1 MSRLEKP
8 MKKVSQFQADGKAR
22 VFAYLSLLTLIAGDT
37 MFAEDYLRPSGIWFS
52 WLALAAVSLAGAVYF
67 FLKADWFRVIRQI
80 PIELILLLA
89 LMIGSAPWSAYAR
102 DTVSGF
108 ALQLGVVAIAL
119 FFVAVFSWREI
130 HSIFAN
136 AIRVIIFGSFLVE
149 ILASSSKGILAGLIP
164 AAEPAWQQA
173 VANAGHLFDGG
184 RIQGILG
191 NANLVAAWAL
201 IGVITFA
208 IEIVIKKDSRWL
220 AIASLVASISMI
232 AVAKSAGIIF
242 ASVAVLLAAAVSL
255 LAEGKDKATRHRYYR
270 YAWSVAG
277 VAVFF
282 VLVFR
287 RPVFEFLGKSPDMTH
302 RSEIW
307 RRVYSL
313 ISQRP
318 LEGWGFTGVWVPG
331 VKPYEGL
338 VVINSEN
345 YYQAHNAYLDIWLQL
360 GAVGAILFITLLAR
374 TFVKTWRLGVHHSNP
389 LYLWP
394 LLLLITQLV
403 RGVTESRLL
412 IQSAMMMLII
422 FAVKSFD
429 PEELLEE
436 NTKTRKINQLDA
448 LRKRPITRVKLR

>member
-1 MSRLEKP
+1 
-8 MKKVSQFQADGKAR
+8 MKKISEIRAGGQAR
-22 VFAYLSLLTLIAGDT
+22 VFAYLSLLSLIAGDS
-37 MFAEDYLRPSGIWFS
+37 MFAEDYIRPSLIWFAWLS
-52 WLALAAVSLAGAVYF
+52 LALVSLAGALYF
-67 FLKADWFRVIRQI
+67 LFKADWFRVIRQI
-80 PIELILLLA
+80 PIELTLLLA
-89 LMIGSAPWSAYAR
+89 LMIGSAPWSAYAT
-102 DTVSGF
+102 DTISGF
-108 ALQLGVVAIAL
+108 SLQLGVVAIAL
-119 FFVAVFSWREI
+119 FFTAVFSWREI

-136 AIRVIIFGSFLVE
+136 AIRVIIFSSFLVE
-149 ILASSSKGILAGLIP
+149 LVASSSKGVLATLIP
-164 AAEPAWQQA
+164 ASEPQWQQA

-201 IGVITFA
+201 LGVITFA
-208 IEIVIKKDSRWL
+208 IEIVIKKDNRW
-220 AIASLVASISMI
+220 ISITSLVASISMI
-232 AVAKSAGIIF
+232 VVAKSAGIIF
-242 ASVAVLLAAAVSL
+242 ASVAVLLAASVSL
-255 LAEGKDKATRHRYYR
+255 LAEGKDKPTRHRYYR

-338 VVINSEN
+338 VVINGES

-360 GAVGAILFITLLAR
+360 GAVGAILFLTLLVR

-403 RGVTESRLL
+403 RGITESRLL
-412 IQSAMMMLII
+412 IQSAMMMLIL
-422 FAVKSFD
+422 FAVKAFD

-436 NTKTRKINQLDA
+436 NTKTRKIKQLDA
-448 LRKRPITRVKLR
+448 LRKRPITRARLR

>member
-1 MSRLEKP
+1 
-8 MKKVSQFQADGKAR
+8 MKNVMASKLAKAPQI
-22 VFAYLSLLTLIAGDT
+22 FAYLSLATLIAGDS
-37 MFAEDYLRPSGIWFS
+37 MFAEDYLRPTLIWFLWS
-52 WLALAAVSLAGAVYF
+52 GLALLSVTSAVYYL
-67 FLKADWFRVIRQI
+67 LKSNWRQVFRQI
-80 PIELILLLA
+80 PIELLLLLA
-89 LMIGSAPWSAYAR
+89 LMIGSAPWSAYAQ

-108 ALQLGVVAIAL
+108 ILQIGIVAIAL
-119 FFVAVFSWREI
+119 FFVAVFSWRQI

-136 AIRVIIFGSFLVE
+136 AIRVIIFGSLLVE
-149 ILASSSKGILAGLIP
+149 LIASSSQGILASLIP
-164 AAEPAWQQA
+164 ASEPAWKEA

-201 IGVITFA
+201 MGVITFA
-208 IEIVIKKDSRWL
+208 IEIVSKKESRWL
-220 AIASLVASISMI
+220 AITSLAASISLI
-232 AVAKSAGIIF
+232 IIAKSAGIIF
-242 ASVAVLLAAAVSL
+242 ASVAVLLAAVVSL
-255 LAEGKDKATRHRYYR
+255 LAEGKDKPTRHRYYR

-307 RRVYSL
+307 RRVLSL

-318 LEGWGFTGVWVPG
+318 FEGWGFTGVWVPG

-360 GAVGAILFITLLAR
+360 GAVGALLFITLLAR

-412 IQSAMMMLII
+412 IQSAMMMLVL

-436 NTKTRKINQLDA
+436 NTKTRKIKQLDA
-448 LRKRPITRVKLR
+448 LRKKPITRARLR

>member
-1 MSRLEKP
+1 
-8 MKKVSQFQADGKAR
+8 MKKVTGSKSGWQAKL
-22 VFAYLSLLTLIAGDT
+22 FAYLSLLTLIAGDT
-37 MFAEDYLRPSGIWFS
+37 MFAEDYIRPALIWFA
-52 WLALAAVSLAGAVYF
+52 WLALAIFCVSGAIFYF
-67 FLKADWFRVIRQI
+67 FKAEWLRVLRSV
-80 PIELILLLA
+80 PIEFILLLA
-89 LMIGSAPWSAYAR
+89 LMIGSAPWSAYAA

-108 ALQLGVVAIAL
+108 AIQLGIVAIAL

-130 HSIFAN
+130 HGIFAN
-136 AIRVIIFGSFLVE
+136 AIRVIIFGSFAIEL
-149 ILASSSKGILAGLIP
+149 IASTAKGSLAALIP
-164 AAEPAWQQA
+164 ASETSWQEA
-173 VANAGHLFDGG
+173 VAKAGHLFDGG

-201 IGVITFA
+201 MGVITFA
-208 IEIVIKKDSRWL
+208 IEIAIRKDRRWL
-220 AIASLVASISMI
+220 SISSLVASISMI
-232 AVAKSAGIIF
+232 VVAKSAGIIF
-242 ASVAVLLAAAVSL
+242 ATVAVLLAAIVSL
-255 LAEGKDKATRHRYYR
+255 LAEGKDKQTRHRYYR

-287 RPVFEFLGKSPDMTH
+287 RLVFEFLGKSPDMTH

-313 ISQRP
+313 ITQRP

-331 VKPYEGL
+331 ARPYEGL
-338 VVINSEN
+338 VVINGES
-345 YYQAHNAYLDIWLQL
+345 YYQAHNAYLDLWLQL
-360 GAVGAILFITLLAR
+360 GAVGLILFVVLLAR

-412 IQSAMMMLII
+412 IQSAMMMLIL
-422 FAVKSFD
+422 FAAKSYD

-436 NTKTRKINQLDA
+436 NSKTRKIKQLDS
-448 LRKRPITRVKLR
+448 LRKRPITRARLR